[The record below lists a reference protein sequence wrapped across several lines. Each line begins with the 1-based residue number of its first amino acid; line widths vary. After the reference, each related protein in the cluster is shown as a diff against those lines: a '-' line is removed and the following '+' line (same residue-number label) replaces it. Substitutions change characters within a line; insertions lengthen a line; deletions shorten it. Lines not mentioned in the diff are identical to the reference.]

1 MKQYNSLAINDL
13 NSFVFGRCA
22 QPITL
27 NNGLVIGDGDVYP
40 ELNFTLSD
48 VAISQ
53 ESFPS
58 ICDQYRQMIEECCNR
73 AVELQLSG
81 LVVEFELLPDL
92 TLKPEWG
99 AEITKILK
107 ETLNKFQQQ
116 HGIKTAL
123 RVTPNDIREFARPP
137 IMRGG
142 HFVDEMFRSFELC
155 AQAGADFLA
164 IESTGGK
171 EIHDDAILNGDLHRS
186 VFSLGI
192 LASRD
197 MAFLWD
203 RIVAISQQCNVIPS
217 GDSACGF
224 GNTAMVLAEKH
235 FVPKVWAAVIRVM
248 TIARSLIAFEYGAIG
263 PGKDCA
269 YENVYL
275 KLITGCPMALEGAEA
290 ACAHLSPIGNIAR
303 ATPDLWSNESV
314 QNVKLLSGM
323 APVVSLEQ
331 LVYATRLMNTA
342 TKRGRKEALELRD
355 WLAESDSA
363 LDPQAYILRP
373 DIAMNIAREVIKEKT
388 SYLRT
393 RRSALVGLS
402 VIRDAQQ
409 YNKINLSAIEKRWL
423 DRLSRTA
430 EDLPEDENEFINT
443 MVKTVDASKVK
454 LSEYEIR

>member
-1 MKQYNSLAINDL
+1 
-13 NSFVFGRCA
+13 
-22 QPITL
+22 
-27 NNGLVIGDGDVYP
+27 
-40 ELNFTLSD
+40 
-48 VAISQ
+48 
-53 ESFPS
+53 
-58 ICDQYRQMIEECCNR
+58 
-73 AVELQLSG
+73 
-81 LVVEFELLPDL
+81 
-92 TLKPEWG
+92 
-99 AEITKILK
+99 
-107 ETLNKFQQQ
+107 
-116 HGIKTAL
+116 
-123 RVTPNDIREFARPP
+123 
-137 IMRGG
+137 
-142 HFVDEMFRSFELC
+142 
-155 AQAGADFLA
+155 
-164 IESTGGK
+164 
-171 EIHDDAILNGDLHRS
+171 
-186 VFSLGI
+186 
-192 LASRD
+192 
-197 MAFLWD
+197 
-203 RIVAISQQCNVIPS
+203 
-217 GDSACGF
+217 
-224 GNTAMVLAEKH
+224 MVLAEKH